1 MIISVENL
9 VKDYG
14 SARVLDVEKLRLNEG
29 IYVILGSNGSGK
41 STLISLISGL
51 LKPSSGSI
59 LYNGKKIDDS
69 LRNYISVLV
78 QKPYLFKK
86 SSYEN
91 IISGLKFKK
100 ISKEEIELR
109 LEKYLH
115 YLDVKPLLSKKSHWL
130 SGGERAKIA
139 LLRTAVLET
148 EVTILDEP
156 TAAMDI
162 ESIFKAEVLFRD
174 MASNNRTVIVV
185 THDVFQARRIAD
197 YVLFMDKGKIIE
209 MGLKYDVL
217 DNPKS
222 ALLKQILNK

>member
-14 SARVLDVEKLRLNEG
+14 SARVLDVEKLQLKEG
-29 IYVILGSNGSGK
+29 INVILGSNGSGK

-51 LKPSSGSI
+51 LKPSGGNI

-115 YLDVKPLLSKKSHWL
+115 YLDVEPLLSKKSHWL

-162 ESIFKAEVLFRD
+162 ESTFKAEVLFRD

>member
-1 MIISVENL
+1 MVITVENL

-14 SARVLDVEKLRLNEG
+14 SARVLDVETLQLNEG
-29 IYVILGSNGSGK
+29 INVILGSNGSGK
-41 STLISLISGL
+41 STLISIISGL
-51 LKPSSGSI
+51 FKPSSGSI
-59 LYNGKKIDDS
+59 LYNGKKFDASI
-69 LRNYISVLV
+69 RNHISILV

-91 IISGLKFKK
+91 IISGLKYRKV
-100 ISKEEIELR
+100 SKDEIEKR
-109 LEKYLH
+109 VDKHLH
-115 YLDVKPLLSKKSHWL
+115 YLDVDDLLKKKSHWL

-139 LLRTAVLET
+139 LLRTVVLET
-148 EVTILDEP
+148 QVTVLDEP

-162 ESIFKAEVLFRD
+162 ESTFKAEVLLKD
-174 MASNNRTVIVV
+174 MALNKRTVIVV

-209 MGLKYDVL
+209 MGTKDDVL

-222 ALLKQILNK
+222 TLLKQILNK

>member
-1 MIISVENL
+1 MVITVENL

-14 SARVLDVEKLRLNEG
+14 NARVLDIEALQLNEG
-29 IYVILGSNGSGK
+29 INVILGSNGSGK

-51 LKPSSGSI
+51 LKPSSGNI
-59 LYNGKKIDDS
+59 LYNGKKFDTSI
-69 LRNYISVLV
+69 RNHISVLV

-91 IISGLKFKK
+91 IISGLKYRKANRD
-100 ISKEEIELR
+100 EIETR
-109 LEKYLH
+109 VDKHLH
-115 YLDVKPLLSKKSHWL
+115 YLDVEDLLNKKSHWL

-139 LLRTAVLET
+139 LLRTVVLET

-162 ESIFKAEVLFRD
+162 ESTFKAEMLLKD
-174 MASNNRTVIVV
+174 MAKNKRTVIVV
-185 THDVFQARRIAD
+185 THDVYQASRIAD
-197 YVLFMDKGKIIE
+197 YVLFMDKGKVVE
-209 MGLKYDVL
+209 MGLKNDVL

-222 ALLKQILNK
+222 TLLKQILNK